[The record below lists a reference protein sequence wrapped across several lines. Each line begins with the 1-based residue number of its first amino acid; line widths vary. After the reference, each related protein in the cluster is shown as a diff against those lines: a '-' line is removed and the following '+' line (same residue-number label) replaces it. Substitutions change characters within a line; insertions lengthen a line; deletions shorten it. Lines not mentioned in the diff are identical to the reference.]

1 MHLAEA
7 LLNFAEFIDIV
18 DKLSGFHHFIPL
30 RIIPILPIILTISPC
45 VSSKT
50 FSAPVRE
57 REFRSEPPK
66 DNGIRYLLIE
76 SLMDS
81 LHLRSIPVY
90 DNCEKLNAP
99 MVDSRYSRLREFV
112 LREEERPVG
121 RHHRRPRW
129 QLKFHFNPEFP
140 QYFSIP
146 RGLVV
151 LSVVSRRW
159 WRRRRAESLHSRKRQ
174 GEERRCNDG
183 ENKAVGRGQRR
194 VKEGRQK
201 RRTWRGREVSERRYE
216 E

>member
-1 MHLAEA
+1 
-7 LLNFAEFIDIV
+7 
-18 DKLSGFHHFIPL
+18 
-30 RIIPILPIILTISPC
+30 
-45 VSSKT
+45 
-50 FSAPVRE
+50 
-57 REFRSEPPK
+57 
-66 DNGIRYLLIE
+66 
-76 SLMDS
+76 MDS

-99 MVDSRYSRLREFV
+99 MVDSRYCRLREFV

-159 WRRRRAESLHSRKRQ
+159 WRRRRAESLHSRKQR
-174 GEERRCNDG
+174 GEEAPVQRWR
-183 ENKAVGRGQRR
+183 EQSGRKRAKKG
-194 VKEGRQK
+194 K
-201 RRTWRGREVSERRYE
+201 RRAAEAKDVARARSERAEVRRMIGRVQRAYGVARDRA
-216 E
+216 